1 MAWEER
7 GWRIMR
13 RVRRGMR
20 RPGAR
25 HSFDCGDY
33 EEHPRPR
40 CDFDCS
46 LYEKNFY
53 PRYYP
58 KNIEGSR
65 LDRYL
70 ASKCD
75 ADHYRIESREHLLT
89 ILEGLTEFQSLELT
103 YVRRIA
109 PDDSYLR
116 EPPSKCGVA
125 PCPPGLYKEIR
136 SALSF
141 VAGREWDTYLKERMC
156 YIREWFQ
163 HDAWS
168 DYEHIPTPEQQRQF
182 EKDAWYWDQHHKR
195 VLAARRRVARL
206 IILRVLRTAVA
217 QRAIALYWQEQ
228 TQRALCAPGGA
239 GRAADRGTFE
249 SEFA

>member
-33 EEHPRPR
+33 EEDYPLS
-40 CDFDCS
+40 DFGCC

-53 PRYYP
+53 RRYYP

-70 ASKCD
+70 ASKCSD
-75 ADHYRIESREHLLT
+75 LDHYDICRRSGLLT
-89 ILEGLTEFQSLELT
+89 TMSALTERQSFRLSCARH
-103 YVRRIA
+103 VA
-109 PDDSYLR
+109 PDDSYLLKT
-116 EPPSKCGVA
+116 PSKCGMA
-125 PCPPGLYKEIR
+125 PCPPGLNKEIR
-136 SALSF
+136 HGLEF
-141 VAGREWDTYLKERMC
+141 VGRGWRFYLKERMC
-156 YIREWFQ
+156 YIREWFNR
-163 HDAWS
+163 DAFD
-168 DYEHIPTPEQQRQF
+168 DYEDIPTPEQQRQF
-182 EKDAWYWDQHHKR
+182 EKDAWYWDQYHWR
-195 VLAARRRVARL
+195 LLAARRRVARL
-206 IILRVLRTAVA
+206 LVLTILRSAA
-217 QRAIALYWQEQ
+217 KQRAIALYWQEQ